1 MLTCRMA
8 LQNECAPIDL
18 YIALPFLAT
27 CLDRVASKA
36 AIFSR
41 LSETSQLQF
50 ALTRLS
56 TVTSALV
63 WSLAGSRGNLQKS
76 LQNTDASREPE

>member
-1 MLTCRMA
+1 MA
-8 LQNECAPIDL
+8 LQMIVPLLTCTYL
-18 YIALPFLAT
+18 YHLYHFGQHVWTVLP
-27 CLDRVASKA
+27 SKA

-50 ALTRLS
+50 SSTRLS
-56 TVTSALV
+56 TVASALV

-76 LQNTDASREPE
+76 LQNTDAAREPE